1 MDDLI
6 STENSDENGNN
17 GVGAFLSFILLDEN
31 KIDLNLL
38 KKQLQDDWE
47 IEIDEKAISEDS
59 QTLIQEVGNLRV
71 IVGLMPTPIPNNEAV
86 VNAETNF
93 RWKEAIDVA
102 KTHKAHLLV
111 TVMGGENDLLTATD
125 LYVKVCSSCLKQPN
139 ATGINT
145 LGSVLEPSFYIEFAE
160 ENIKNGDFPIMNV
173 VFFGVFSDNEGTTM
187 NAYTYGLQVYGKKN
201 IEVANSSKPINEI
214 LDILCS
220 IADYTITSDITL
232 EDGETIGLSEDQ
244 KLSIT
249 SSMNDMLGEVTL
261 KIGFQ

>member
-1 MDDLI
+1 MDELK
-6 STENSDENGNN
+6 STENGDENSSN

-31 KIDLNLL
+31 KIDLQLL

-47 IEIDEKAISEDS
+47 IEIDNDSISDES
-59 QTLIQEVGNLRV
+59 NTLIQEIGELRV

-102 KTHKAHLLV
+102 KAHKAHLLV

-145 LGSVLEPSFYIEFAE
+145 LGSVLEPSFYIDFAE
-160 ENIKNGDFPIMNV
+160 NNIKNGDFPIMNM
-173 VFFGVFSDNEGTTM
+173 VFFGVFSDNDGETM
-187 NAYTYGLQVYGKKN
+187 NAYTYGLNVYGKKN
-201 IEVANSSKPINEI
+201 LEVVNSNKPVNDI

-220 IADYTITSDITL
+220 IADYIITSDVTL

-249 SSMNDMLGEVTL
+249 SSMSDMLGEITL
-261 KIGFQ
+261 KIGF

>member
-1 MDDLI
+1 MDDLKP
-6 STENSDENGNN
+6 TENGDENSNN

-38 KKQLQDDWE
+38 VKQLHDDWE
-47 IEIDEKAISEDS
+47 IEVDGASISEDS
-59 QTLIQEVGNLRV
+59 QTLIQEIGDLRV

-93 RWKEAIDVA
+93 RWDKAIEVA
-102 KTHKAHLLV
+102 KAHKAHLLV

-145 LGSVLEPSFYIEFAE
+145 LGSVLEPRFYIDFAE
-160 ENIKNGDFPIMNV
+160 NNIKSGEFPIMNM
-173 VFFGVFSDNEGTTM
+173 VFFGVFSENDGATM

-201 IEVANSSKPINEI
+201 IEVVDSSKPINEI

-220 IADYTITSDITL
+220 IAEYTITSDVTL
-232 EDGETIGLSEDQ
+232 NDGETIGLSEDQ
-244 KLSIT
+244 KLTIT
-249 SSMNDMLGEVTL
+249 SSISEMLGEVTL
-261 KIGFQ
+261 KIGF